1 MPRRKAQVVQADEA
15 EQKNALIEEQTD
27 AGHQPTVLTKDDYL
41 KAKATIKQFREEK
54 KAKPKR
60 PCSEAQLAALARGRA
75 KNKRFAKNQVKSS
88 D

>member
-1 MPRRKAQVVQADEA
+1 MPPRKSRKSVEPPQVEETQHVEEPADV
-15 EQKNALIEEQTD
+15 
-27 AGHQPTVLTKDDYL
+27 GHQPTLLTKDDYL

-60 PCSEAQLAALARGRA
+60 VCSEKQLAALAQGRA
-75 KNKRFAKNQVKSS
+75 KNKRFAKNQVKPS

>member
-1 MPRRKAQVVQADEA
+1 MPRRSKQSVEQSNQEQPAEELAD
-15 EQKNALIEEQTD
+15 I
-27 AGHQPTVLTKDDYL
+27 GHEPTVLTKADYL

-60 PCSEAQLAALARGRA
+60 PCSQKQLEALAQGRA
-75 KNKRFAKNQVKSS
+75 KNKRFAKKQEPSS